1 MKGVCCVDWKQ
12 IKAEYITAESTSY
25 RKLAEKYK
33 IPLGTLYRRAK
44 KENWVELRKQ
54 SVDKTVAKTVEKI
67 ENAQVGRLTRI
78 HAITDKAL
86 DKLEF
91 ALENVDAL
99 DTYAFRQIVA
109 TIKDIKEIQM
119 LKSATDLRE
128 QEARIAKLE
137 RDAQADDNSDTEIRV
152 VIEGSLEDYSK

>member
-1 MKGVCCVDWKQ
+1 MDWNK
-12 IKAEYITAESTSY
+12 IKTEYITDESVSY
-25 RKLAEKYK
+25 RKLSEKYG
-33 IPLGTLYRRAK
+33 ISLGTLFKRAK
-44 KENWVELRKQ
+44 REDWVGLRKRSQ
-54 SVDKTVAKTVEKI
+54 DGVVAKTVEKI

-78 HAITDKAL
+78 HTITDKAL
-86 DKLEF
+86 DKLEY

-137 RDAQADDNSDTEIRV
+137 RDAQADDNTDTEIRV
-152 VIEGSLEDYSK
+152 VIEGSLSDFSH